1 MGSEKVRYAV
11 GDVGKL
17 FAFTGG
23 DVPAGATP
31 LIEEH
36 DDRLTEAGKTYCTI
50 RGHTP
55 HPELIRV
62 KFAQQTS
69 EAVSEAATATVRNQE
84 VRLDRDAKTKA
95 MSERLRLDWAAQDKG
110 YQEAQKQR
118 K

>member
-23 DVPAGATP
+23 DVPDGATP

-36 DDRLTEAGKTYCTI
+36 DDRLTEAGKTYCTL

-69 EAVSEAATATVRNQE
+69 EAVSEAATATVRN
-84 VRLDRDAKTKA
+84 RSPTATWASRAIPRR
-95 MSERLRLDWAAQDKG
+95 MSTCVTRT
-110 YQEAQKQR
+110 
-118 K
+118 